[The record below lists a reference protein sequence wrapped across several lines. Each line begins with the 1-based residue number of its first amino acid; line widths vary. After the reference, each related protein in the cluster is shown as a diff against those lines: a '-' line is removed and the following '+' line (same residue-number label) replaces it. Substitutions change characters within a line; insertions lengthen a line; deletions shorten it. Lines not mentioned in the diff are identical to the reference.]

1 MTVDTSKWK
10 KVRASD
16 AGIRNSMIPES
27 SMNVLRLLRRQGLCF
42 ICVRFTV
49 SFDVEEKKLNCLII
63 ALGFDAYL
71 VGGCVRDLILHRVP
85 KDYDVITTANLKQ
98 V

>member
-42 ICVRFTV
+42 VCLRVTV
-49 SFDVEEKKLNCLII
+49 SIDVEE
-63 ALGFDAYL
+63 
-71 VGGCVRDLILHRVP
+71 
-85 KDYDVITTANLKQ
+85 
-98 V
+98 